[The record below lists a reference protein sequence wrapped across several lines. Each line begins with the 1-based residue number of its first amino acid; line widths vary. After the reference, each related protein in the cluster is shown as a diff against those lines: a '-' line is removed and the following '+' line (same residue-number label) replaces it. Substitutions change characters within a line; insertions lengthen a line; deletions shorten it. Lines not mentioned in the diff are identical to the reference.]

1 MEGEKIKLLIISY
14 YFPPFKRVGCRRWAK
29 QAKFLCKKDVDF
41 KVLAGRYYGDS
52 PWSSDIEEFENK
64 IERVELVTP
73 KIPYHK
79 RVIPA
84 SLISK
89 LRWRVSKKYWKLRNN
104 LKYGNHNDVSEPSV
118 KSFKRATFSII
129 EKYKVNFGWIVITR
143 L

>member
-1 MEGEKIKLLIISY
+1 MEGEKAKLLIISY
-14 YFPPFKRVGCRRWAK
+14 YFPPFKMAGGRRSAK
-29 QAKFLCKKDVDF
+29 HAKFLCKKGVDLE
-41 KVLAGRYYGDS
+41 VLAGWYYGDS

-73 KIPYHK
+73 KISYHK
-79 RVIPA
+79 RVIPT

-118 KSFKRATFSII
+118 KSFKRVICSII